1 MHIHISS
8 HSKNRSI
15 KCDAIFVGPRYLLN
29 KAMWYKS
36 NTNAVIMLHNSKQ
49 IQSNYHPEDILIL
62 VCKML
67 HD

>member
-1 MHIHISS
+1 MKVIQ
-8 HSKNRSI
+8 
-15 KCDAIFVGPRYLLN
+15 
-29 KAMWYKS
+29 
-36 NTNAVIMLHNSKQ
+36 NAVIMLHENNSKQ